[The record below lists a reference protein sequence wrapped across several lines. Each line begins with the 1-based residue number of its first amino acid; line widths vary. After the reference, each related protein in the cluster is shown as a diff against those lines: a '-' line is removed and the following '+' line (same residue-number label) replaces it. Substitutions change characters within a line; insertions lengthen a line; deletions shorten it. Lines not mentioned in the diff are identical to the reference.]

1 MRELEWRTIVSGINA
16 DIAGI
21 VRAQRTLHEIN
32 VELARR
38 ANEPIEE
45 DFIFADAI
53 GRDQAL
59 PRIVDVGGVSIQIRT
74 LHRRGLKQSDIKG
87 ADLLYEIAGRKFA
100 LVQYKME
107 RRGRVTHEQQQL
119 RDLIDACPNSCP
131 PHASDF
137 VYTCGAWFAM
147 RSTTGESAYL
157 PACLAGELFG
167 DSVSRDMKRFSPGI
181 AVFNTYA
188 GSDRSAPKDFSTLAR
203 YSSSFSSNL
212 TYPPGM
218 SI

>member
-21 VRAQRTLHEIN
+21 VRAQRTLDEVN

-38 ANEPIEE
+38 AHEPIEE

-53 GRDQAL
+53 GSDQAL
-59 PRIVDVGGVSIQIRT
+59 PRIVNVDGVSVQIRT

-107 RRGRVTHEQQQL
+107 RR
-119 RDLIDACPNSCP
+119 
-131 PHASDF
+131 
-137 VYTCGAWFAM
+137 
-147 RSTTGESAYL
+147 
-157 PACLAGELFG
+157 
-167 DSVSRDMKRFSPGI
+167 
-181 AVFNTYA
+181 
-188 GSDRSAPKDFSTLAR
+188 
-203 YSSSFSSNL
+203 
-212 TYPPGM
+212 
-218 SI
+218 